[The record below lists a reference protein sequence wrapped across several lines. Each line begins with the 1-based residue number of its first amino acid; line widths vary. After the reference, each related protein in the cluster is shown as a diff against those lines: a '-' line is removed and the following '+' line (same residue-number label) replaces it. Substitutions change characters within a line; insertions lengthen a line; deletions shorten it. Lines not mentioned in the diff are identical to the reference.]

1 VEPEFV
7 TRHFVPLALDTYF
20 RGNSQEL
27 EFCRQVSAGG
37 NHLVVAT
44 AAGQTLGK
52 GDLRLRQ
59 KELDGALKEFTA
71 LPREQRMPALADPAS
86 AQPPKRPVPRPPA
99 NGLILRGYCTYLRQ
113 DRKQIGRSTEFYYKQ
128 NPDRWKVETQSDFLW
143 LTQSEWK
150 SLIPAQ
156 PKPGHRQEVPAPIQ
170 KRFYGTIGIDYM
182 EGSVSALPTRKSNMA
197 LVVEKTDGATLVLRL
212 EGHAHLGHEFAP
224 LPHEK
229 GQGDV
234 REGRGCELR
243 LLGTVHYDRKKQAI
257 TRFDAVGVGLAWGGR
272 TEEIR
277 LDRYPWMYGIACEL
291 VTDDA
296 PQDLIPPYNLLHYNP
311 TGPYFGLPSPKASP

>member
-1 VEPEFV
+1 VEPQYV

-27 EFCRQVSAGG
+27 EFCQQVRAGG

-59 KELDGALKEFTA
+59 KELDGALQEFAA
-71 LPREQRMPALADPAS
+71 LPREQRTPALADPAS
-86 AQPPKRPVPRPPA
+86 AQPPKRAVPRLPA
-99 NGLILRGYCTYLRQ
+99 NGLILRGYCTYLRH
-113 DRKQIGRSTEFYYKQ
+113 DRNQLVRSTEFYYKQ

-143 LTQSEWK
+143 LTESEWK
-150 SLIPAQ
+150 SLIPAN
-156 PKPGHRQEVPAPIQ
+156 PKPGDRQEILAPIQ

-182 EGSVSALPTRKSNMA
+182 EGSVSALPTRKSTMA

-212 EGHAHLGHEFAP
+212 EGHAHLGHERAP
-224 LPHEK
+224 LLLGEE
-229 GQGDV
+229 QGGV
-234 REGRGCELR
+234 QEGRGCELR

-257 TRFDAVGVGLAWGGR
+257 TRFDAVGVGLAWGRR
-272 TEEIR
+272 TAEIR

-291 VTDDA
+291 VTGDA
-296 PQDLIPPYNLLHYNP
+296 PQNLIPPYNLLHYNP
-311 TGPYFGLPSPKASP
+311 TGPYFGLRVP